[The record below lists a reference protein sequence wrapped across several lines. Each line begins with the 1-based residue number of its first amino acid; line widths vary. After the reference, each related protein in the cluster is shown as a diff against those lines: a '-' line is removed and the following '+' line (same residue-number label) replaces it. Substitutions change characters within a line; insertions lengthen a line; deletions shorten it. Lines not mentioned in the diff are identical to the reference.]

1 MCTYYSYKNLQINP
15 FDLIGINVKHNFFF
29 SPELMQREKPRYALS
44 LSLSKYS
51 SFLHYEVIQTYS
63 YKKDTL
69 ITIAYKLENH
79 QSFRHLKRYNF
90 SRKENTDQSWYYGTD
105 NDHVVKRSLG
115 TVLQKKIFFCF
126 PLHFIKF
133 IVSFF
138 FSSFWKGWLWVKIF
152 FFTFSTFPFLNGASC
167 AILSQINAYNL
178 KSEKNVPFL
187 LAKIFPTKFI
197 VCTIFFLII
206 GCPDQVVRNLTNSE
220 VLKLTTKQ
228 ISSGPIYS
236 STPHGRKQM
245 YMIVNESKVLIK
257 SKCAQNVVWKKILD
271 SIFK

>member
-133 IVSFF
+133 IFSFF
-138 FSSFWKGWLWVKIF
+138 FLLLCERGDYESRF
-152 FFTFSTFPFLNGASC
+152 FFYLFDFSF
-167 AILSQINAYNL
+167 SQWA
-178 KSEKNVPFL
+178 L
-187 LAKIFPTKFI
+187 LCNF
-197 VCTIFFLII
+197 VSNQCL
-206 GCPDQVVRNLTNSE
+206 
-220 VLKLTTKQ
+220 
-228 ISSGPIYS
+228 
-236 STPHGRKQM
+236 
-245 YMIVNESKVLIK
+245 
-257 SKCAQNVVWKKILD
+257 
-271 SIFK
+271 